1 MENVKFEKV
10 GNILKIEV
18 DLSKSGTPS
27 ASGKTMVIGSSK
39 GNVKIDDQKNIFLGI
54 NVYKTR

>member
-1 MENVKFEKV
+1 MENVKFEKS

-27 ASGKTMVIGSSK
+27 ASGKTMVIASSK
-39 GNVKIDDQKNIFLGI
+39 GNQVIDPDKKIYLGI
-54 NVYKTR
+54 NVYRTR